1 MDFFPKVSSHVRC
14 LVIRVAISS
23 RYEFE
28 EIPWIINT
36 ENSIEVTSLN
46 FKFSKLRFL
55 VAWEILGLNKK
66 KKFF

>member
-28 EIPWIINT
+28 EIPSIINPG
-36 ENSIEVTSLN
+36 NSIEVTSLN

-55 VAWEILGLNKK
+55 VA
-66 KKFF
+66 